1 MSAGPREG
9 DASAE
14 TRSVLAL
21 GSNLGDR
28 AEQIATAIAEIADTD
43 GIRLTAASK
52 LVESTAVK
60 LTGTDDQAPRYL
72 NAVVSIA
79 TTLDA
84 DALLHAINAIEADH
98 GRTRDERWG
107 DRTLDIDIITFGD
120 VGSDDARLTL
130 PHPRAAERAFV
141 LAPWLE
147 IEPDAVLPG
156 LGRIDALLAALP
168 PTDAVAVWPA
178 DSGWTTR

>member
-1 MSAGPREG
+1 MSAAPRTAAVESH
-9 DASAE
+9 A
-14 TRSVLAL
+14 VLAL

-28 AEQIATAIAEIADTD
+28 SEQIATAIAEIADTD

-72 NAVVSIA
+72 NAVVAIA

-84 DALLHAINAIEADH
+84 DALLHAVNSIEADH

-120 VGSDDARLTL
+120 LSSDDERLTL

-156 LGRIDALLAALP
+156 HGRIDALLAALP
-168 PTDAVAVWPA
+168 PADAVAVWPA
-178 DSGWTTR
+178 DAGWTAR